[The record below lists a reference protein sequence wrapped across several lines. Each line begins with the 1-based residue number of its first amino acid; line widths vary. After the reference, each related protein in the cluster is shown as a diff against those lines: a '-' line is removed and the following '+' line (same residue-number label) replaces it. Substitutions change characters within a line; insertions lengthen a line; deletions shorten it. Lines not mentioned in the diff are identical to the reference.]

1 MTSTLT
7 LNKDETRTQ
16 QFTVFAPSTYSEVD
30 EFPLVVYIENENVE
44 RQQVEVSIKKATI
57 SLTLDT
63 DDIATESDL
72 IAGKSGA
79 VRVPVENTGLLD
91 APSVIVYLT
100 PPNGVELAETIS
112 IPANSVGTA
121 VFDGLTFNQGNQR
134 FDYRIEVAGAESA
147 SVESIP
153 EAGDFP
159 LEYNVEST
167 ADGESIWMTLLIVVL
182 GLLVIYG
189 GVRTAR
195 SRGGTRF

>member
-1 MTSTLT
+1 
-7 LNKDETRTQ
+7 
-16 QFTVFAPSTYSEVD
+16 
-30 EFPLVVYIENENVE
+30 
-44 RQQVEVSIKKATI
+44 
-57 SLTLDT
+57 
-63 DDIATESDL
+63 
-72 IAGKSGA
+72 
-79 VRVPVENTGLLD
+79 VENTGLLD